1 MAATYKVLGQSIPAA
16 TTNASIYTVPNGK
29 TAVVS
34 TITVC
39 NQSPATQAF
48 FRIAIRVAG
57 AALTSSQYIAFDA
70 FLDYKETKA
79 FTLGLTLGATDIV
92 TVYSTTGNVSFGV
105 FGSEIV

>member
-16 TTNASIYTVPNGK
+16 ITNTSAYTVPGGK
-29 TAVVS
+29 TAVIS

-39 NQSPATQAF
+39 NQSASSQSS

-57 AALTSSQYIAFDA
+57 ATLTASQYISFDD
-70 FLDYKETKA
+70 LLQPRETKA
-79 FTLGLTLGATDIV
+79 FTLGITLGATDIV
-92 TVYSTTGNVSFGV
+92 TVYSSNGNVSFGV

>member
-1 MAATYKVLGQSIPAA
+1 MAATYKVLGQVIPAA
-16 TTNASIYTVPNGK
+16 TTNTTAYTVPGGK
-29 TAVVS
+29 TAVIS

-39 NQSPATQAF
+39 NQSVSAQSF

-57 AALTSSQYIAFDA
+57 AALTASQYIAFDT
-70 FLDYKETKA
+70 FLDFKETKA
-79 FTLGLTLGATDIV
+79 FTLGITLGATDVV